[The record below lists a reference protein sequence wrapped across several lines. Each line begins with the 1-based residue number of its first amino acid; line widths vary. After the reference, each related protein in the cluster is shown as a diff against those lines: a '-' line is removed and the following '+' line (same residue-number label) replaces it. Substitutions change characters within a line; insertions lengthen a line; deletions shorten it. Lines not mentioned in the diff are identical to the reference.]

1 MTELGVVDSEP
12 TIADDD
18 ADHGDAPGSI
28 KRAKITKLRDYFA
41 SSDSAESF
49 LCSLCRKVVKAPSGE
64 FRSPHC
70 ATYYLDNQ
78 F

>member
-41 SSDSAESF
+41 SSVSADSFFS
-49 LCSLCRKVVKAPSGE
+49 C
-64 FRSPHC
+64 
-70 ATYYLDNQ
+70 
-78 F
+78 